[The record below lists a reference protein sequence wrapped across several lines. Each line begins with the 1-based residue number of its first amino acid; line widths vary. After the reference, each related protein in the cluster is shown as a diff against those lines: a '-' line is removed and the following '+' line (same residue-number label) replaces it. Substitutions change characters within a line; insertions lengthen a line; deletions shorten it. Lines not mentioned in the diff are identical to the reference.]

1 MPGLLQGTKIKFKFW
16 QKALDICFKIGYY
29 KQADLWFACQP
40 PPPDQCGRE
49 NCMEKSR
56 SWSSAHDWKSCIPQK
71 GIEGSN
77 PSFSATSPRTACRL
91 RRFFFQYAPQ
101 RREKAVTQ
109 NPRVTAF
116 FFQRLRDYAA
126 ASQNRMSMAATWA
139 LAASPWGVRVL
150 SLVPLMMPAPQA
162 HCMAGMAYSLKS
174 PKSV

>member
-1 MPGLLQGTKIKFKFW
+1 MVERARLEIVYTPKGYRGFESLLLRHVAADGMP
-16 QKALDICFKIGYY
+16 
-29 KQADLWFACQP
+29 
-40 PPPDQCGRE
+40 
-49 NCMEKSR
+49 
-56 SWSSAHDWKSCIPQK
+56 SA
-71 GIEGSN
+71 
-77 PSFSATSPRTACRL
+77 AV
-91 RRFFFQYAPQ
+91 FFQYAPQ
-101 RREKAVTQ
+101 RREKAVTLGFW
-109 NPRVTAF
+109 VTAF